1 MLKAARKK
9 QLIINKEFSIRLSV
23 DFSSETMEARRQW
36 YDVFQVLKERKKSD
50 SQKFYLVKLSF
61 KDKRGVKIS

>member
-36 YDVFQVLKERKKSD
+36 YDVFQVLKEKK
-50 SQKFYLVKLSF
+50 K
-61 KDKRGVKIS
+61 